1 MLVPR
6 AVVKGGGGAP
16 EGKDQEPSKGKLSND
31 DFRKLFSSS
40 KQT

>member
-6 AVVKGGGGAP
+6 VLAKGG
-16 EGKDQEPSKGKLSND
+16 EGKEEPKQEPSKGKMSND

-40 KQT
+40 N